1 MNSGAA
7 ALLGLAANL
16 VVASSAW
23 GQAPA
28 EALKLGVTTHF
39 SQGWPARYWDLVET
53 GQITSIRDSLHWRLI
68 EATPGQIIFTDANS
82 RHVRRACDAGKRV
95 LLGIDPRN
103 PLYDSGQTAFS
114 PEARAAFAHYILAI
128 ADRFGDCI
136 AGVEIGN
143 EINAKNNMTG
153 TAALDRPKSYTAIVK
168 AVHDAVKP
176 AHPAFQI
183 LGGSTNMV
191 ATGFLD
197 RLFDAG
203 ALAYI
208 DGVVV
213 HPYRQD
219 PANLDWELARLTAAI
234 RRHGV
239 DKPIWATEFSRD
251 FTTPEDAPPFLAK
264 MVTLM
269 SAAGIED
276 AYWYALVDQKYFPT
290 MGLYT
295 AAGSP
300 KPAALAYDYMAREML
315 SRGRAIRVNPGDHS
329 IFHFRFGAD
338 RQIIWGARRPFSIS
352 GKAVFRDSQ
361 GHVIPQPH
369 EIGENPVIIEGDAAV
384 ELGSPNI
391 LADSLYGYGEAPW
404 SYFAKRGTAA
414 PLPLV
419 PIDWNW
425 TTFIGHPALKPIAVN
440 QLGLTP
446 GGNAFVPIPV
456 TVRYTAEA
464 SGQVYASAC
473 IAKQKLLG
481 DGVTLQLAH
490 DGVAVG
496 PAEVVTNDYRATKAI
511 NLVAGDTIDF
521 IVGPN
526 RTPLAD
532 SVRYRFRIAL
542 TPQDAA
548 TC

>member
-1 MNSGAA
+1 M
-7 ALLGLAANL
+7 
-16 VVASSAW
+16 
-23 GQAPA
+23 
-28 EALKLGVTTHF
+28 
-39 SQGWPARYWDLVET
+39 
-53 GQITSIRDSLHWRLI
+53 
-68 EATPGQIIFTDANS
+68 FTEANS
-82 RHVRRACDAGKRV
+82 RHVRRACDAGKHV

-103 PLYDSGQTAFS
+103 PLYDLGQTAFS
-114 PEARAAFAHYILAI
+114 PEARAAFARYILAI
-128 ADRFGDCI
+128 ADRFGNCI

-153 TAALDRPKSYTAIVK
+153 SAALDRPKSYTAIVK

-176 AHPAFQI
+176 SHPAFRI

-208 DGVVV
+208 DGIVV

-219 PANLDWELARLTAAI
+219 PANLDWELDRLNKAI
-234 RRHGV
+234 RRHGA
-239 DKPIWATEFSRD
+239 DKPIWVTEFSRD
-251 FTTPEDAPPFLAK
+251 FATPEDAPPFLAK
-264 MVTLM
+264 MIALM
-269 SAAGIED
+269 SAAGIHD

-300 KPAALAYDYMAREML
+300 KPAALAYDYLARELL
-315 SRGRAIRVNPGDHS
+315 SRGRATRVNPGDHTV
-329 IFHFRFGAD
+329 FHFRFGAD
-338 RQIIWGARRPFSIS
+338 RQIIWGARRPFSVS
-352 GKAVFRDSQ
+352 GNAIFRDTQ
-361 GHVIPQPH
+361 GRVIPQPH
-369 EIGENPVIIEGDAAV
+369 EIRENPVIIEGDAAV
-384 ELGSPNI
+384 ELGSANV

-414 PLPLV
+414 PLPLM

-425 TTFIGHPALKPIAVN
+425 TSFIGHPALKPIAVN

-446 GGNAFVPIPV
+446 GGNAIVPITV
-456 TVRYTAEA
+456 TVRYTAQA

-473 IAKQKLLG
+473 LARQKLTG

-496 PAEVVTNDYRATKAI
+496 PAEIVATDYRATRMIKVA
-511 NLVAGDTIDF
+511 AGDTIDF

-526 RTPLAD
+526 RTPLTD